1 MLKSLRLQH
10 FLHTQ
15 QMPQALRMQHM
26 LHSPQILQMRHGFN
40 LLNHWNPCD
49 HCNHRYGSPT
59 DRTQPMTAY
68 WIRNH
73 FRIPFRSPANSLVA
87 WMLSCSIP
95 ILHLRF
101 IREEPERMAFSA
113 IDMLFTQRI
122 DGKRTFSQTLQ
133 FSRKSEYRI
142 IGA

>member
-1 MLKSLRLQH
+1 LQPSLRI
-10 FLHTQ
+10 
-15 QMPQALRMQHM
+15 A
-26 LHSPQILQMRHGFN
+26 
-40 LLNHWNPCD
+40 
-49 HCNHRYGSPT
+49 YGSDATHDGVLDP
-59 DRTQPMTAY
+59 QSFS
-68 WIRNH
+68 H
-73 FRIPFRSPANSLVA
+73 PFSFPCPNSLVA
-87 WMLSCSIP
+87 RMLSCSIP
-95 ILHLRF
+95 ILHPRF